1 MIQLIIRHAR
11 WEESAQALPRTPP
24 RSLVPTGSKSRLFG
38 TCRVGQMSP
47 ASSCSSSS
55 TRQTQFLP
63 VAGVETDQKLPL
75 MVLCV
80 QPSWKGGDLL
90 QTNCQTSS
98 SPTRTVPGML
108 FPNCMGH
115 TRPPA
120 QEPAWFCLLGRG
132 TTHHLLMAVA
142 NQGLHTCST
151 CMWH

>member
-1 MIQLIIRHAR
+1 MGGKCSGTSQNTSKVTHPNREQVQAVWNMQSRANVPSQLLLL
-11 WEESAQALPRTPP
+11 QT
-24 RSLVPTGSKSRLFG
+24 KS
-38 TCRVGQMSP
+38 P
-47 ASSCSSSS
+47 
-55 TRQTQFLP
+55 P

-90 QTNCQTSS
+90 QPNCQTCS
-98 SPTRTVPGML
+98 SPIRTVPGMP
-108 FPNCMGH
+108 FPNCTGH